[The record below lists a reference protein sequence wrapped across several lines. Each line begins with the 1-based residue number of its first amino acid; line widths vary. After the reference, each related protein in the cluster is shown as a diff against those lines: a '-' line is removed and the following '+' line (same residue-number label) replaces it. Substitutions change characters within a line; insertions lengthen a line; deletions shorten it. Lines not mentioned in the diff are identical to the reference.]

1 MELKNKN
8 VLILGLGVS
17 GVSTVKALNKLQ
29 ANIVISDLK
38 REEELKDFLNEI
50 GDYPVK
56 LYLGTNSV
64 PLDDIDLIVKS
75 PGIPLELSIIE
86 EAKSKNI
93 EVITDIELA
102 YRLIPNNKFIAIT
115 GTNGKTTTTTL
126 VGKIFSNAGYK
137 CHVTGNIGVGILW
150 EAINSKKEDIFI
162 IETSSF
168 QLESTI
174 KFKPKV
180 SLIIN
185 ITPDHINWHKTYDN
199 YINAKKKVFKNQDN
213 EDFTVLNYD
222 DETIRNMKDEIN
234 SNIIWF
240 SVNNE
245 LNKGVY
251 IKGEK
256 IVIND
261 GTKLIEVLPHKDVKI
276 PGKHNLENALASIA
290 IGYSLGID
298 VDIIADVLR
307 TFEGVEHRIE
317 YVTTIDDVEFY
328 NDSKGTNSDASIKAI
343 EALDGPIILIAG
355 GMDKGT
361 SFDDFIKSFSGKVKN
376 LILLGET
383 AKKINE
389 TANKYGFKDIYLVDS
404 MKEAVK
410 KSFQVSKEGDKIL
423 LSPACASWDMYESFE
438 ERGRDFKEAVYELRE
453 D

>member
-1 MELKNKN
+1 MELKDKN
-8 VLILGLGVS
+8 VLILGLGIS
-17 GVSTVKALNKLQ
+17 GVSTVKALNKMG

-38 REEELKDFLNEI
+38 VEEELENFLVEI
-50 GDYPVK
+50 SDYQVK

-64 PLDDIDLIVKS
+64 PLDNIDLVIKS
-75 PGIPLELSIIE
+75 PGIPLELPIIE
-86 EAKSKNI
+86 DARKKNI
-93 EVITDIELA
+93 EIITDIELA

-126 VGKIFSNAGYK
+126 IGKILKKAGYN

-174 KFKPKV
+174 NFKPKV

-185 ITPDHINWHKTYDN
+185 ITPDHLNWHKTYDN

-213 EDFTVLNYD
+213 NDFTVLNFD
-222 DETIRNMKDEIN
+222 DEILRNMKDEIN

-240 SVNNE
+240 SVNSE
-245 LNKGVY
+245 LKKGVY
-251 IKGEK
+251 IKEET

-261 GTKLIEVLPHKDVKI
+261 GIKLIEVLPFMDVKI
-276 PGKHNLENALASIA
+276 PGRHNLENALASIA
-290 IGYSLGID
+290 IGYSLGINA
-298 VDIIADVLR
+298 DIMADVLR

-317 YVTTIDDVEFY
+317 YVTTIDDVKFY
-328 NDSKGTNSDASIKAI
+328 NDSKGTNSDASIKAV
-343 EALDGPIILIAG
+343 EAIDGPLILIAG

-361 SFDDFIKSFSGKVKN
+361 SFDDFIKSFNGKVKC

-383 AKKINE
+383 AKKISE
-389 TANKYGFKDIYLVDS
+389 TATKYGFNNIYFVES

-410 KSFQVSKEGDKIL
+410 KSFQLSEAGDEVL
-423 LSPACASWDMYESFE
+423 LSPACASWDMYKSFE
-438 ERGRDFKEAVYELRE
+438 ERGRNFKEAVFGLKE